1 MKYSTLIEETAERDA
16 LAAKTRTGRIQKA
29 RLRELSQALDA
40 VPHPPATPRRAP
52 TGERGDF
59 QGNTYAMHSGSA
71 PTLREMRRANKTGRG
86 AVRFM
91 RSRIQRT
98 RRKQRTGGVL

>member
-29 RLRELSQALDA
+29 RLRELSERIDA
-40 VPHPPATPRRAP
+40 HPPATPRRAP
-52 TGERGDF
+52 TGERGDY
-59 QGNTYAMHSGSA
+59 QGNTYAMHSGS
-71 PTLREMRRANKTGRG
+71 PSSLREMRRANKTGRG